1 MTDSKRFVIH
11 FSLAITAYVI
21 AVAVSSLTQ
30 VMLSEGIART
40 LCALLPI
47 APMIVV
53 AITVIRQ
60 IRQLD
65 ELARTIHLEAL
76 ALAFVGTALITFSY
90 GFLETAGFPRLSMFF
105 VWPLLAALW
114 GLGAWLGWRRY
125 R

>member
-1 MTDSKRFVIH
+1 MTDYKRFVIH

-30 VMLSEGIART
+30 VLLPEGLLRT
-40 LCALLPI
+40 LCALIPI
-47 APMIVV
+47 VPMIAV
-53 AITVIRQ
+53 AVTVIRQ

-65 ELARTIHLEAL
+65 ELARAVHLEAL

-90 GFLETAGFPRLSMFF
+90 GFLETAGFPRLSMFL

-114 GLGAWLGWRRY
+114 GFGAWLGWRRY